1 MPNQGPRSECNH
13 CNNNMLATHKHN
25 ASALFW
31 YTQRYH
37 APTRGY
43 LAQSTQ
49 TKGRAPRTLGDD
61 PQKALTS
68 EEIQIIPVPPEKES
82 TLFKAVS

>member
-1 MPNQGPRSECNH
+1 MDRGP
-13 CNNNMLATHKHN
+13 
-25 ASALFW
+25 
-31 YTQRYH
+31 
-37 APTRGY
+37 PIVGP
-43 LAQSTQ
+43 
-49 TKGRAPRTLGDD
+49 APRTLGDD